1 MTQEKI
7 KINKAKLQQVNMI
20 NLIKARNTT
29 EQVDFNVVGSNPFK
43 SALSNPSHGIHGMTL
58 SALAEPLPSPL
69 HPIVKNK
76 EKSDTVLTV

>member
-1 MTQEKI
+1 LTQEKI
-7 KINKAKLQQVNMI
+7 KITKAKLQQVNMI
-20 NLIKARNTT
+20 NLIKARNTP

-43 SALSNPSHGIHGMTL
+43 SALSNPSHGMTL